1 MRVVLGVDGGSSKTH
16 AVLVDETGRL
26 LGFGKAGI
34 ANQHTDGLESGLR
47 EVTTAVRMALQAAQL
62 QPQDV
67 ELGCFCLAGADVP
80 EDFRILKSALEA
92 LNLARRVVVKNDT
105 AAGLRSG
112 LTRSWGVVI
121 ICGTGFNAAGRGRD
135 GKEIGLPSL
144 GPLSGDWGGGGTL
157 GVEAVG
163 AVMRAWDGRGQPTML
178 TRLVLDALHVANEEE
193 LLMGLHLYN
202 GPISREHILALTPLI
217 FEAAEAGD
225 QVARELAIRM
235 GTEVGVTAN
244 VFLRRLDL
252 ADTDAEVVL
261 AGSVFKAKGSLLIDT
276 ATRIIHDASPQ
287 ARIVRPRFEPVAG
300 AALSALEMVGVQVTA
315 EINKKM
321 EDGPLAISH
330 ASS

>member
-16 AVLVDETGRL
+16 AVLVDESGTL

-34 ANQHTDGLESGLR
+34 ANQHTSGLENGLK
-47 EVTTAVRMALQAAQL
+47 EVAASVRMALQAAQL

-67 ELGCFCLAGADVP
+67 ELGCFCLAGADVA
-80 EDFRILKSALEA
+80 EDFRILTPALEA
-92 LNLARRVVVKNDT
+92 LNLARKVVVKNDT

-163 AVMRAWDGRGQPTML
+163 AVMRSWDGRGQPTML
-178 TRLVLDALHVANEEE
+178 TRLVLDALHVSSEEDF
-193 LLMGLHLYN
+193 LSGLYH
-202 GPISREHILALTPLI
+202 GQITREHILALTPLL

-225 QVARELAIRM
+225 SVARELVIRM

-261 AGSVFKAKGSLLIDT
+261 AGSVFKAKGPLLIDT
-276 ATRIIHDASPQ
+276 ATKIIHDASPK

-321 EDGPLAISH
+321 EDGPLAISP

>member
-16 AVLVDETGRL
+16 AALVDESGTL

-34 ANQHTDGLESGLR
+34 ANQHTSGLENGLK
-47 EVTTAVRMALQAAQL
+47 EVAASVRMALQAAQL

-67 ELGCFCLAGADVP
+67 ELGCFCLAGADVA
-80 EDFRILKSALEA
+80 EDFRILTPALEA
-92 LNLARRVVVKNDT
+92 LNLARKVVVKNDT

-135 GKEIGLPSL
+135 GQEIGLPSL

-157 GVEAVG
+157 GVEVAG
-163 AVMRAWDGRGQPTML
+163 AMMRAWDGRGQPTML
-178 TRLVLDALHVANEEE
+178 TRLVLDALHVSSEEDF
-193 LLMGLHLYN
+193 LSGLYH
-202 GPISREHILALTPLI
+202 GQITREHILALTPLL

-225 QVARELAIRM
+225 SVARELVIRM

-261 AGSVFKAKGSLLIDT
+261 AGSVFKAKGPLLIDT
-276 ATRIIHDASPQ
+276 ATKIIHDASPK

-300 AALSALEMVGVQVTA
+300 AALSALEMVGIQVTA

-321 EDGPLAISH
+321 EDGPLAISP